1 MYRDQAHGITQMKN
15 VKCKMESTR
24 MTRMRQMDTDK
35 IIPLQVGG
43 VGVVEFGAYNR
54 AEQNHHINYFINIEL
69 NKLSATNTTQPPP
82 NPSSLEGNW
91 LGARDKKHIS
101 VSSVVHLC
109 ASVVKTKK
117 EIYNEVNIM
126 KLGAIHAI
134 NYLVRECEMK
144 ELWGKVRPAL
154 IKKEENREKEE
165 EKHREDT
172 DETE

>member
-1 MYRDQAHGITQMKN
+1 
-15 VKCKMESTR
+15 
-24 MTRMRQMDTDK
+24 
-35 IIPLQVGG
+35 
-43 VGVVEFGAYNR
+43 
-54 AEQNHHINYFINIEL
+54 
-69 NKLSATNTTQPPP
+69 
-82 NPSSLEGNW
+82 
-91 LGARDKKHIS
+91 
-101 VSSVVHLC
+101 
-109 ASVVKTKK
+109 
-117 EIYNEVNIM
+117 M